1 MFFELQSSFK
11 WIHEPNFKVQD
22 FSERFSAIMPSSRI
36 DTDSP
41 SGSSKTTSFFLIAP
55 TFESLLSISTPFVD
69 SSLSDDDE
77 TRSLNR

>member
-1 MFFELQSSFK
+1 MNCNRLSDGFTSLILKFKIFRNVSLRLCHRLELT
-11 WIHEPNFKVQD
+11 
-22 FSERFSAIMPSSRI
+22 RI
-36 DTDSP
+36 VHP
-41 SGSSKTTSFFLIAP
+41 VPAKRHRFFLIAP